1 MPTTPPKAWFD
12 EKYSEIK
19 TSLKD
24 AHPDWS
30 QETLDERTRRTV
42 GDLWYNKLS
51 EQERE
56 KILREYESE
65 SKTRKEFEDYDKMIM
80 GMKKDMESEGKD
92 TEIALKIVRETKE
105 EKVPEPENNTEI
117 KQEEKP
123 LHDALNR
130 RETDATAAKKDGSPD
145 FVSISAYKVP
155 YVAAPKFEG
164 KEAPLIIKA
173 IVLEEGH
180 NVNNWRVVPEEFE
193 SVAAQYKAGS
203 QLRLNHGKNVQDVI
217 GRSFDGRVIYGRDIS
232 TYLGRSIDGI
242 DPNGRYVAAEF
253 EANPQEAQART
264 NILQGY
270 VETGSIGLDANAF
283 CDECSKPV
291 KMDGEKV
298 ERTCRHYDAKFKLRN
313 VQVKEYSYVAEPA
326 FQHTMA
332 FPSFSAAVDSALK
345 DSSSIKSSDN
355 SKSIMSESKSQVDA
369 AKKPAE
375 SEGDADAEYKRGYAD
390 AMKVADAR
398 EKAYKEGMAEGRKF
412 RAEDEEEKKKDEASS
427 SASASANPSK
437 KTDQLGKVK
446 GEAGPTAIA
455 NDLIARVTQPTQ
467 YALTDPSMRELFK
480 AATNHPTTPGDIR
493 NKMKGAF
500 E

>member
-1 MPTTPPKAWFD
+1 MPQTPPKGWFD

-19 TSLKD
+19 KSLKD
-24 AHPDWS
+24 AHPDWTP
-30 QETLDERTRRTV
+30 ETLDERSRRTV

-56 KILREYESE
+56 KVLREYEGE
-65 SKTRKEFEDYDKMIM
+65 SKTRKEFEEYDKMM
-80 GMKKDMESEGKD
+80 TGMRKDMESEGKD

-105 EKVPEPENNTEI
+105 EKPTEPENNTEI

-123 LHDALNR
+123 LHDGLNR
-130 RETDATAAKKDGSPD
+130 RETEATAAKKDGSPD

-217 GRSFDGRVIYGRDIS
+217 GRSFDGRVIFGRDIS

-283 CDECSKPV
+283 CDECGKPV
-291 KMDGEKV
+291 KMEGEKV
-298 ERTCRHYDAKFKLRN
+298 ERTCRHYDAKFKLKN

-332 FPSFSAAVDSALK
+332 FPSFSAAVDSALR
-345 DSSSIKSSDN
+345 DSSSIKSADN
-355 SKSIMSESKSQVDA
+355 SKSIMSEKPSQVDA

-375 SEGDADAEYKRGYAD
+375 SDATAEYARGYAD
-390 AMKVADAR
+390 AMREHEAYKKGVAD
-398 EKAYKEGMAEGRKF
+398 GRKF
-412 RAEDEEEKKKDEASS
+412 RAEEEEEKKDEADS
-427 SASASANPSK
+427 SAKASATPSK

-446 GEAGPTAIA
+446 GEAGPSGTS
-455 NDLIARVTQPTQ
+455 NDLIARVTEPTKF
-467 YALTDPSMRELFK
+467 ALADPAMREIFK
-480 AATNHPTTPGDIR
+480 AASSHPTTPGEIR
-493 NKMKGAF
+493 GKLKGAF